1 MKNIIKFIPIVD
13 TLINYDRKNFRFDL
27 IAALTVAVVALPQ
40 TMAYAMI
47 AGVHPAYGLYS
58 GIVLTIIAS
67 SFGSSNQLATGPTNA
82 ICLLIAAY
90 MIPFAGNDNFF
101 ANLFLLT
108 FLVGAIQLTMGVLR
122 LGSLVNYVSHA
133 VIVGFTAG
141 AGIII
146 AMGQLNNLIGIKL
159 PSDHLSSIGKVVACF
174 QNIDKINYHAFGLGI
189 FTIAVI
195 LICKKFNKNLPG
207 ALLGVIFSV
216 ILVMVLGLEEYA
228 VKVVGQ
234 IPQAIPPLSL
244 PNFNLSAIGDM
255 GAGATVIAIIGLVEA
270 VSISKAIASKTH
282 QKIDPNQ
289 EFIGQGMANLGGSF
303 FSCIAGSGSFTRSAI
318 TYQNGGKTRLTG
330 VLVGAIILVVLIF
343 LAPFARYIPNASLAG
358 VIMIVAYSMIDKKTL
373 KKVLTTNRNDAI
385 VLLATMLTTIFAPH
399 LEQAIYAGV
408 TISILLYLKDSGVAI
423 VKTFEPVRGSDGRF
437 VEQIVNG
444 QSTSSISIFQL
455 EGNLYFGSSA
465 DLEKKLSDSYSD
477 SKVFLIRFKG
487 VSIID
492 ITALEVIEAFIN
504 RSLEVDKRVI
514 LSGVTPKI
522 LKMLNKMHIVDHVGK
537 ENIFM
542 EEDEV
547 FSTSRK
553 TLDKA
558 SSYDRNVSYKFRLEQ
573 ISSQSFFL

>member
-1 MKNIIKFIPIVD
+1 MSIIKFIPILD
-13 TLINYDRKNFRFDL
+13 TLINYDRKNLRFDL

-58 GIVLTIIAS
+58 GIVLTILAS

-82 ICLLIAAY
+82 ICLLIASY
-90 MIPFAGNDNFF
+90 MIPFAGNDNFY

-146 AMGQLNNLIGIKL
+146 AMGQLNNLMGLTL
-159 PSDHLSSIGKVVACF
+159 PSGHLSSIGKVVACF
-174 QNIDKINYHAFGLGI
+174 QNIEKINYHALGI
-189 FTIAVI
+189 GMFTMAVI
-195 LICKKFNKNLPG
+195 LICKKINKNLPG

-216 ILVMVLGLEEYA
+216 ILVMVLGLEKYA

-234 IPQAIPPLSL
+234 IPQAIPPLSM
-244 PNFNLSAIGDM
+244 PNFTLTAIGDL
-255 GAGATVIAIIGLVEA
+255 GAGAMVIAIIGLVEA

-303 FSCIAGSGSFTRSAI
+303 FSSIAGSGSFTRSAI

-330 VLVGAIILVVLIF
+330 VLVGVIILVVLVF

-358 VIMIVAYSMIDKKTL
+358 VIMLVAYSMIDKKTL
-373 KKVLTTNRNDAI
+373 TKVLTTNRNDGI

-408 TISILLYLKDSGVAI
+408 AISLLLYLKDSGVAT
-423 VKTFEPVRGSDGRF
+423 VRTLEPVKGSDGRF
-437 VEQIVNG
+437 VEQLVNG
-444 QSTSSISIFQL
+444 QDTSISILQL

-465 DLEKKLSDSYSD
+465 DLDKKLSDSYSN
-477 SKVFLIRFKG
+477 SKVFLIRFKA

-504 RSLEVDKRVI
+504 RALEEKKRVI

-522 LKMLNKMHIVDHVGK
+522 LRMLNKMHIIDYVGH
-537 ENIFM
+537 ENIYM
-542 EEDEV
+542 EDDEV
-547 FSTSRK
+547 FATSGK
-553 TLDKA
+553 ALDEA
-558 SSYDRNVSYKFRLEQ
+558 SSFVRNVSYKTEER
-573 ISSQSFFL
+573 SVRTC